1 MSSLPP
7 LTVPTEDITGANSGK
22 ETGWPAPGAQRR
34 KGRELWEL
42 AEDME
47 CPLGFL
53 LARGLGLPQLLT
65 YQLSGILDFWH
76 EMTNRVA

>member
-1 MSSLPP
+1 MSGLPP
-7 LTVPTEDITGANSGK
+7 LTVPREDVTGANSGK

-34 KGRELWEL
+34 KGGGLWEL
-42 AEDME
+42 AEDLE

-65 YQLSGILDFWH
+65 YQLSGILDFRH
-76 EMTNRVA
+76 EMINRVA